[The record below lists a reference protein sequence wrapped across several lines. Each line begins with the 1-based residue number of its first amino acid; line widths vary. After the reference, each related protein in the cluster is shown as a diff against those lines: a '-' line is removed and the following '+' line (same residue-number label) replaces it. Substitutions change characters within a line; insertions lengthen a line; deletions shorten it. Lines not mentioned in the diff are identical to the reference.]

1 MPKVKI
7 PSRLIRVLRPLG
19 LGIPL
24 SREALALSRSRLN
37 TAVRLSN
44 SPGRLAVIGCG
55 VMGQTIARATRL
67 LDGWTITALHDMFP
81 EMAQRM
87 QTSLAP
93 QATLFDS
100 LEALLENADLWDVLA
115 IATTAD
121 SHVTVANTALK
132 AGVRKIFL
140 EKPIATSL
148 ADADALIE
156 TAENSGARIA
166 IDHTRRWIPSGR
178 GLRRL
183 IDSGAIGPI
192 RSLHF
197 TFGRAGFAMI
207 GTHLFDF
214 TRWLFEAD
222 ITKLSAELDDV
233 MRSDRRGVRFID
245 QSGRCQAL
253 LSNGVRFTVDLSDD
267 LALRQAFFVIFG
279 ERGRIEVDE
288 RLGRMRLI
296 GYGGRVWEEGY
307 SSLNAIELGVATAL
321 FELHT
326 GKPPRCTPR
335 DGRAALEAAIA
346 CQLSA
351 RDGNQWVSLPLNG
364 DIYHEQF
371 PFA

>member
-1 MPKVKI
+1 M
-7 PSRLIRVLRPLG
+7 RF
-19 LGIPL
+19 
-24 SREALALSRSRLN
+24 RLN
-37 TAVRLSN
+37 TSVRLSN
-44 SPGRLAVIGCG
+44 SPGRLAIVGCG

-67 LDGWTITALHDMFP
+67 LGGWTITALHDKFP
-81 EMAQRM
+81 ETTQQM
-87 QTSLAP
+87 QTNLAP
-93 QATLFDS
+93 QAAVFDS
-100 LEALLENADLWDVLA
+100 LEGLLQNVGSWDILA

-121 SHVTVANTALK
+121 SHVAVANTALA
-132 AGVRKIFL
+132 AGARKIFL

-156 TAENSGARIA
+156 TAENTGARIA

-183 IDSGAIGPI
+183 IDSGVIGPV

-214 TRWLFEAD
+214 ARWLFEAD
-222 ITKLSAELDDV
+222 IVKLSAELDDV
-233 MRSDRRGVRFID
+233 KRSDRRGARFID
-245 QSGRCQAL
+245 PSGRCQAL
-253 LSNGVRFTVDLSDD
+253 LSNGVRVSIDLSDD

-288 RLGRMRLI
+288 RLGRIRLV

-307 SSLNAIELGVATAL
+307 PSLNAIELGVATAL

-326 GKPPRCTPR
+326 GKLPRCTPR
-335 DGRAALEAAIA
+335 DGRAALEAVIA
-346 CQLSA
+346 CHLSA
-351 RDGNQWVSLPLNG
+351 REGSCWVGLPLNG
-364 DIYHEQF
+364 DIYHEHF